1 MEAILIHL
9 IKIACVLGVVLFIC
23 AYIVLVERRVC
34 AFIQD
39 RLGPNRVGIP
49 LWIRKDGSAITLGGK
64 WALGQ
69 PLVDACKSLL
79 KEDFVP
85 AHVNKLYFWLAPML
99 AMSPAL
105 IVFAVIPFGSKLF
118 GEPMILADVNVGILF
133 VFAIASLTVYGI
145 VLAGWSSNSKY
156 PFLGGIRSSAQLISY
171 EICLGLSVIPLFM
184 QVGSLRL
191 SEVVGWQAQNGW
203 LVWYPW
209 NWLPA
214 LVYLASSFAETNR
227 LPFDLPE
234 AEQELAGGYNV
245 EYSSMKFAMFF
256 MAEYTNMIAA
266 SALMVTLFLGGW
278 SLPFVPATGGVLVGL
293 AHICIFLA
301 KLFALLFFF
310 IWVRWTLPRFRY
322 DQLMGL
328 GWKVFL
334 PLALLN
340 VLIVAGVIMLGWV
353 R

>member
-39 RLGPNRVGIP
+39 RLGPNRVGSP
-49 LWIRKDGSAITLGGK
+49 LWVRKEGSMVTLGGK

-105 IVFAVIPFGSKLF
+105 IVFAVIPFGSQLA
-118 GEPMILADVNVGILF
+118 GVPMILADVNVGILF
-133 VFAIASLTVYGI
+133 VFATASLTVYGI

-171 EICLGLSVIPLFM
+171 EICLGLSVVPLFM
-184 QVGSLRL
+184 QVESLKL
-191 SEVVGWQAQNGW
+191 SEVVTWQSNHLW
-203 LVWYPW
+203 LICYPW

-214 LVYLASSFAETNR
+214 LIYLASSFAETNR
-227 LPFDLPE
+227 LPFDMPE

-256 MAEYTNMIAA
+256 MAEYTNTIAA

-293 AHICIFLA
+293 AHICVFLA
-301 KLFALLFFF
+301 KLFA
-310 IWVRWTLPRFRY
+310 
-322 DQLMGL
+322 
-328 GWKVFL
+328 
-334 PLALLN
+334 
-340 VLIVAGVIMLGWV
+340 
-353 R
+353 

>member
-1 MEAILIHL
+1 MEAILIDL
-9 IKIACVLGVVLFIC
+9 LKIACVVGVVLFIC

-49 LWIRKDGSAITLGGK
+49 LWIRKDGTAVTLGGK

-69 PLVDACKSLL
+69 PLVDAFKSLL

-85 AHVNKLYFWLAPML
+85 AHVNKVYFWLAPML
-99 AMSPAL
+99 AMFPAL
-105 IVFAVIPFGSKLF
+105 VVFAVIPFGSQLA
-118 GEPMILADVNVGILF
+118 GVPMIIADVNIGILF
-133 VFAIASLTVYGI
+133 VFAIASLGVYGI

-156 PFLGGIRSSAQLISY
+156 PLLGGIRSSAQLISY

-184 QVGSLRL
+184 QVESLRL
-191 SEVVGWQAQNGW
+191 TAVVSWQADHLW
-203 LVWYPW
+203 LICYPW

-214 LVYLASSFAETNR
+214 LIYLASSFAETNR

-278 SLPFVPATGGVLVGL
+278 SVPFVPTTGGVGVGI

-334 PLALLN
+334 PLSLAN
-340 VLIVAGVIMLGWV
+340 VLIVAGVIMVQTLK
-353 R
+353 

>member
-1 MEAILIHL
+1 MEAILIDF

-79 KEDFVP
+79 KEDYVP
-85 AHVNKLYFWLAPML
+85 GHVNKLYFWLAPIL
-99 AMSPAL
+99 AMFPAL
-105 IVFAVIPFGSKLF
+105 VVFAVIPFGSQLA
-118 GEPMILADVNVGILF
+118 GVPMIIADVNIGILF
-133 VFAIASLTVYGI
+133 VFAVASFGVYGI

-156 PFLGGIRSSAQLISY
+156 PLFGGIRSSAQLISY
-171 EICLGLSVIPLFM
+171 EICLGLSVVPLFM
-184 QVGSLRL
+184 QVESLKL
-191 SEVVGWQAQNGW
+191 SEVVLWQANHLW
-203 LVWYPW
+203 LICYPW

-214 LVYLASSFAETNR
+214 LIYLASSFAETNR

-278 SLPFVPATGGVLVGL
+278 SLPFVPATGGIGVGL
-293 AHICIFLA
+293 AHIGIFLA

-334 PLALLN
+334 PLALAN
-340 VLIVAGVIMLGWV
+340 VLIVAGVIMVGWCK
-353 R
+353 

>member
-49 LWIRKDGSAITLGGK
+49 LWVRKDGSMVTLGGK

-105 IVFAVIPFGSKLF
+105 IVFAVIPFGSQLA
-118 GEPMILADVNVGILF
+118 GVPMILADVNVGILF
-133 VFAIASLTVYGI
+133 VFATASLTVYGI

-171 EICLGLSVIPLFM
+171 EICLGLSVVPLFM
-184 QVGSLRL
+184 QVESLKL
-191 SEVVGWQAQNGW
+191 SEVVTWQSNHLW
-203 LVWYPW
+203 LICYPW

-214 LVYLASSFAETNR
+214 LIYLASSFAETNR
-227 LPFDLPE
+227 LPFDMPE

-293 AHICIFLA
+293 AHICVFLA

-340 VLIVAGVIMLGWV
+340 VLIVAGVIMAGWCK
-353 R
+353 

>member
-9 IKIACVLGVVLFIC
+9 LKIACVLGVVLFIC

-85 AHVNKLYFWLAPML
+85 AHVNKFFFWLAPML

-105 IVFAVIPFGSKLF
+105 VVFAVIPFGSQLA
-118 GEPMILADVNVGILF
+118 GVPMIVADVNVGILF
-133 VFAIASLTVYGI
+133 AFAIASLGVYGI

-156 PFLGGIRSSAQLISY
+156 PLLGGIRSSAQLISY

-184 QVGSLRL
+184 QVESLKL
-191 SEVVGWQAQNGW
+191 SEVVSWQAQNGW
-203 LVWYPW
+203 LIWYPW

-278 SLPFVPATGGVLVGL
+278 SLPFMPATGGVLVGL

-340 VLIVAGVIMLGWV
+340 VLIVAGVILVGWV
-353 R
+353 K

>member
-118 GEPMILADVNVGILF
+118 GESMILADVNVGILF
-133 VFAIASLTVYGI
+133 VFAIASFTVYGI
-145 VLAGWSSNSKY
+145 MLAGWSSNSKY

-184 QVGSLRL
+184 QVESLKL
-191 SEVVGWQAQNGW
+191 SEVVTWQSNHLW
-203 LVWYPW
+203 LICYPW

-214 LVYLASSFAETNR
+214 LIFLASSFAETNR

-256 MAEYTNMIAA
+256 MAEYTSMIAA

-340 VLIVAGVIMLGWV
+340 VLIVAGVIILGWV
-353 R
+353 K

>member
-49 LWIRKDGSAITLGGK
+49 LWIRKDGSAITLGSK

-184 QVGSLRL
+184 QVGSLKL

-203 LVWYPW
+203 LIWYPW

-340 VLIVAGVIMLGWV
+340 VLIVAGVIMAGWV
-353 R
+353 K

>member
-49 LWIRKDGSAITLGGK
+49 IWIRKDGSVVALGGK

-69 PLVDACKSLL
+69 PIVDAMKSLL

-85 AHVNKLYFWLAPML
+85 AHVNKFFFWLAPML

-105 IVFAVIPFGSKLF
+105 VVFAVIPFGSQL
-118 GEPMILADVNVGILF
+118 GSVPMIVADVNVGILF
-133 VFAIASLTVYGI
+133 AFAIASLGVYGI
-145 VLAGWSSNSKY
+145 VLAGWASNSKY
-156 PFLGGIRSSAQLISY
+156 PLLGGIRSSAQLISY

-184 QVGSLRL
+184 QVESLKL
-191 SEVVGWQAQNGW
+191 SEVVVWQANHLW
-203 LVWYPW
+203 LICYPW

-278 SLPFVPATGGVLVGL
+278 SLPFVPATGGVVVGL
-293 AHICIFLA
+293 AHVCIFLA

-334 PLALLN
+334 PLALVN
-340 VLIVAGVIMLGWV
+340 ILIVAGVIMAGWCK
-353 R
+353 

>member
-1 MEAILIHL
+1 MEAILIDF
-9 IKIACVLGVVLFIC
+9 IKIACVMGVVLFIC

-49 LWIRKDGSAITLGGK
+49 LWIRKDGSAITLGAK

-69 PLVDACKSLL
+69 PLMDAFKSLL
-79 KEDFVP
+79 KEDYVP

-99 AMSPAL
+99 AMFPAL
-105 IVFAVIPFGSKLF
+105 VVFAVIPFGSQL
-118 GEPMILADVNVGILF
+118 GGVPMIVADVNVGILF
-133 VFAIASLTVYGI
+133 VFAVASLGVYGI

-184 QVGSLRL
+184 QVESLKL
-191 SEVVGWQAQNGW
+191 TSVVAWQTNHLW
-203 LVWYPW
+203 LICYPW
-209 NWLPA
+209 NWLPG
-214 LVYLASSFAETNR
+214 LIYLASSFAETNR

-245 EYSSMKFAMFF
+245 EYGSMKFAMFF

-278 SLPFVPATGGVLVGL
+278 SLPFVPVTGGVVVGL

-310 IWVRWTLPRFRY
+310 IWVRWTVPRLRY
-322 DQLMGL
+322 DMLMGL
-328 GWKVFL
+328 SWKVLF
-334 PLALLN
+334 PLALAN
-340 VLIVAGVIMLGWV
+340 TIVTALVVAL

>member
-85 AHVNKLYFWLAPML
+85 AHVNKFFFWLAPML

-105 IVFAVIPFGSKLF
+105 VVFAVIPFGSQLA
-118 GEPMILADVNVGILF
+118 GVPMIVADVNVGILF
-133 VFAIASLTVYGI
+133 AFAIASLGVYGI
-145 VLAGWSSNSKY
+145 VLAGWASSSKY
-156 PFLGGIRSSAQLISY
+156 PLLGGIRSSAQLISY

-184 QVGSLRL
+184 QVESLKL
-191 SEVVGWQAQNGW
+191 SEVVSWQANYLW
-203 LVWYPW
+203 LICYPW

-278 SLPFVPATGGVLVGL
+278 SLPFVPVTGGVLVGL

-340 VLIVAGVIMLGWV
+340 VLIVAGVILVGWV
-353 R
+353 K

>member
-39 RLGPNRVGIP
+39 RLGPNRAGIP
-49 LWIRKDGSAITLGGK
+49 IWIRKDGSVVALGGK

-69 PLVDACKSLL
+69 PIVDAMKSLL

-85 AHVNKLYFWLAPML
+85 AHVNKFFFWLAPML

-105 IVFAVIPFGSKLF
+105 VVFAVIPFGSQL
-118 GEPMILADVNVGILF
+118 GSVPMIVADVNVGILF
-133 VFAIASLTVYGI
+133 AFAIASLGVYGI
-145 VLAGWSSNSKY
+145 VLAGWASNSKY
-156 PFLGGIRSSAQLISY
+156 PLLGGIRSSAQLISY

-184 QVGSLRL
+184 QVESLKL
-191 SEVVGWQAQNGW
+191 SEVVVWQANHLW
-203 LVWYPW
+203 LICYPW

-278 SLPFVPATGGVLVGL
+278 SLPFVPATGGVVVGL
-293 AHICIFLA
+293 AHVCIFLA

-334 PLALLN
+334 PLALVN
-340 VLIVAGVIMLGWV
+340 ILIVAGVIMAGWCK
-353 R
+353 

>member
-49 LWIRKDGSAITLGGK
+49 LWIRKDGSMVTLGGK

-69 PLVDACKSLL
+69 PLVDAMKSLL

-85 AHVNKLYFWLAPML
+85 AHVNKFFFWLAPML

-105 IVFAVIPFGSKLF
+105 VVFAVVPFGSQL
-118 GEPMILADVNVGILF
+118 GGVPMIVADVNVGILF
-133 VFAIASLTVYGI
+133 AFAIASLGVYGI
-145 VLAGWSSNSKY
+145 VLAGWASNSKY

-184 QVGSLRL
+184 QVESLKL
-191 SEVVGWQAQNGW
+191 SEVVVWQANHLW
-203 LVWYPW
+203 LICYPW

-293 AHICIFLA
+293 AHVCIFLA

-334 PLALLN
+334 PLALVN
-340 VLIVAGVIMLGWV
+340 VLIVAGVIMVETLK
-353 R
+353 

>member
-69 PLVDACKSLL
+69 PLVDAMKSLL

-118 GEPMILADVNVGILF
+118 EEPMILADVNVGILF
-133 VFAIASLTVYGI
+133 VFAIASFTVYGI
-145 VLAGWSSNSKY
+145 MLAGWSSNSKY

-184 QVGSLRL
+184 QVESLKL
-191 SEVVGWQAQNGW
+191 SEVVSWQANHLW
-203 LVWYPW
+203 LICYPW

-278 SLPFVPATGGVLVGL
+278 SLPFVPVTGGVLVGL

-340 VLIVAGVIMLGWV
+340 VLIVAGVIMAGWCK
-353 R
+353 